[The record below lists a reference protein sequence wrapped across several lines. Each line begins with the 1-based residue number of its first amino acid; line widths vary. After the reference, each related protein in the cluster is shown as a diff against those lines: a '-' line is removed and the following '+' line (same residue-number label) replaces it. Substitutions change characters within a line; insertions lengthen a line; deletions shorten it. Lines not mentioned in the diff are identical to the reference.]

1 MPKHERSRFIACIC
15 YFKSCLGNCE
25 FKSFFP
31 NDSEIDYSN
40 FFNIVEGALS
50 LRALLN
56 DTVDE
61 RVKTDARKLTQI
73 RSILIEEKYQS
84 NVSSSKGCRHNIHA
98 A

>member
-1 MPKHERSRFIACIC
+1 MLLKLCP
-15 YFKSCLGNCE
+15 GNCE

-40 FFNIVEGALS
+40 FFKIVKGAVS

-61 RVKTDARKLTQI
+61 RVKTDAGKLTQI
-73 RSILIEEKYQS
+73 RSILIKEKLQS
-84 NVSSSKGCRHNIHA
+84 KVSSSKGCRHNIHA